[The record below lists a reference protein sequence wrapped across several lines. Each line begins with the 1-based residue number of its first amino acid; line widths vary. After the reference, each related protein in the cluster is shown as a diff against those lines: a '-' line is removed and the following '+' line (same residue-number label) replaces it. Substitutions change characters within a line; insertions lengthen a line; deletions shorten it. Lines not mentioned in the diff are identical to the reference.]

1 MMLLLSRKDIES
13 VFTMKET
20 VEAVKDAFTM
30 FSQNKIEVPL
40 RTAIKSQCGA
50 VLCARIGM

>member
-20 VEAVKDAFTM
+20 VEVVKTHFTM
-30 FSQNKIEVPL
+30 FSQNK
-40 RTAIKSQCGA
+40 RSSIKNSD
-50 VLCARIGM
+50 